1 MSCICCSSDAA
12 TTDNQCQVLQVSV
25 CQHENV
31 GYLQPVVK
39 LNNYHLSQM
48 DPRDELHLAR
58 RPMHSWTLS
67 VITCM
72 ATRVSRM
79 STVAST
85 VNLV

>member
-12 TTDNQCQVLQVSV
+12 TTENQCQVLQVSV

-31 GYLQPVVK
+31 GYLQPEVK

-58 RPMHSWTLS
+58 RPIYTAGRS
-67 VITCM
+67 V
-72 ATRVSRM
+72 
-79 STVAST
+79 
-85 VNLV
+85 